1 MMTIE
6 PFTVRLESPLE
17 TARGTIHEREG
28 FLVSVTYDGV
38 YGVGEATPLPGW
50 TESYEECREALDRAA
65 TIADELDWGIAL
77 AKTESPAA
85 RHGLALALAES
96 RARNEGDPLYRS
108 LGGSR
113 HVDLVPVN
121 ATLGARGSPAE
132 MARKA
137 RERVETGFE
146 CLKLKVGSNG
156 LEEDI
161 ERVRAVRTAVGDGV
175 ELRVDANGAWTFE
188 TARRA
193 MDALAELAVSYV
205 EQPLPSGEL
214 DAHAQLR
221 GGDVDVALD
230 ESLTGYDVESVID
243 AEAADVLVLK
253 PMILGGPDRAVA
265 AARQCHA
272 AGIDPVVS
280 TSVDA
285 VVARTGAV
293 HVAASIPEIRPCGLA
308 TADMLATDL
317 GPDSAPV
324 VDGHIQVPQDSGL
337 GLAERPT

>member
-6 PFTVRLESPLE
+6 PFTVRLDSPLE
-17 TARGTIHEREG
+17 TARGTIQEREG
-28 FLVSVTYDGV
+28 FLVSVSYEGV

-65 TIADELDWGIAL
+65 TVADELDWGIAL

-85 RHGLALALAES
+85 RHGLSLAFAEA
-96 RARNEGDPLYRS
+96 RARNDELPLYRS
-108 LGGSR
+108 IGGSQD
-113 HVDLVPVN
+113 VDLVPVN
-121 ATLGARGSPAE
+121 ATLGARGTPAE
-132 MARKA
+132 MAQKA
-137 RERVETGFE
+137 RKRIEAGFD
-146 CLKLKVGSNG
+146 CLKLKVGTNG
-156 LEEDI
+156 LEEDL
-161 ERVRAVRTAVGDGV
+161 ERVRAVRNAVGDDI
-175 ELRVDANGAWTFE
+175 EIRVDANGAWTFE

-193 MDALAELAVSYV
+193 IDALGELDVSYV

-214 DAHAQLR
+214 DSHAQLR
-221 GGDVDVALD
+221 GGAVDVALD
-230 ESLTGYDVESVID
+230 ESLTASDVESIIAAD
-243 AEAADVLVLK
+243 AADVLVLK
-253 PMILGGPDRAVA
+253 PMVLGGPDRAVA
-265 AARQCHA
+265 AARQCQA
-272 AGIDPVVS
+272 AGIDPIVS

-293 HVAASIPEIRPCGLA
+293 HVAASIPDIRPCGLA

-337 GLAERPT
+337 GLSERPT